1 MLLQPLLASQEVPSY
16 SRVSQGV
23 DYKIWS
29 TGSQAAYRSVG
40 EVEGRRATRE
50 VSAPADSVSMQYDA
64 TDAVIAPC
72 ASDVVAE
79 AIRHAVHVVT
89 DTHAP
94 S

>member
-1 MLLQPLLASQEVPSY
+1 M
-16 SRVSQGV
+16 SQGV

-72 ASDVVAE
+72 ASDVVRFGITETMMWLLAGR
-79 AIRHAVHVVT
+79 AM
-89 DTHAP
+89 P